1 MRRYLCI
8 LTVWAATASAQPS
21 KTSDTLCFDL
31 PTIRKVLVAAEQG
44 KVLKQQVQILN
55 DRISLLQSKV
65 STLEA
70 KDSATVASYEAEIK
84 VMREQRGL
92 FEGQIKAYEK
102 LLRRER
108 LKTKAVTM
116 VGVLATGLTILV
128 SMKN

>member
-1 MRRYLCI
+1 M
-8 LTVWAATASAQPS
+8 
-21 KTSDTLCFDL
+21 
-31 PTIRKVLVAAEQG
+31 AAEQG

-55 DRISLLQSKV
+55 DRISLLQSMV

-70 KDSATVASYEAEIK
+70 KDSAIVASYEAEIK
-84 VMREQRGL
+84 VMRERRTL

-108 LKTKAVTM
+108 LKTKAVTVM
-116 VGVLATGLTILV
+116 GVLATGLTILV